1 MSMFGSLGLWGMLA
15 LVVMVA
21 VTAAMTGAAIF
32 LLRDSFRAQKQ
43 IAVLEAEAE
52 KRADAIWD
60 LRESEE
66 RTRSLIDDQGDL
78 IVRRDARGLITYAN
92 DAFCRYAGR
101 ERENLIASAYHFP
114 VTESA
119 PRKTREGAIMRRDEA
134 VETAKGRRWI
144 E

>member
-1 MSMFGSLGLWGMLA
+1 MFGSLGLWGMLA

-21 VTAAMTGAAIF
+21 VCVAMTGAAIF
-32 LLRDSFRAQKQ
+32 LLRDNFRAQKR
-43 IAVLEAEAE
+43 IASLEAEAE

-78 IVRRDARGLITYAN
+78 IVRRGARGLITYAN

-101 ERENLIASAYHFP
+101 ERENLIGTAYVLP
-114 VTESA
+114 VLESA
-119 PRKTREGAIMRRDEA
+119 PRESREGS
-134 VETAKGRRWI
+134 
-144 E
+144 